1 METIEISNFTDLPYG
16 ENIHQY
22 AAIAKIED
30 SLDYE
35 ILSENKELEYIDYL
49 NLSAIVR
56 VLAEFFDV
64 NAAAISKESLICAVA
79 LGNSLENA
87 LEKALDC
94 DPISA
99 YEGTIG
105 FTKEITIDIAKQL
118 VAVKVKNIMAPRFSK
133 EALTYLE
140 QNTNINIIKINTPLQ
155 ELLGFAAKDIKITP
169 FGALVQ
175 EQNQSKLSK
184 EAFKVVTKAKPTQ
197 EQAEDAVFAWKVSKH
212 LKSKSAVV
220 AKNLATTAILQG
232 KSNGVVCSELAMDYA
247 CESSKEAVLAIDG
260 AIENKETINAAIQ
273 GRIGL
278 IIEAGDS
285 KISEEIFKLADKYSI
300 AMISTKI
307 RNNKY

>member
-16 ENIHQY
+16 ENTHQY

-30 SLDYE
+30 GLDYE
-35 ILSENKELEYIDYL
+35 ILSQNKKLEYIDYL
-49 NLSAIVR
+49 NLSTGIR

-64 NAAAISKESLICAVA
+64 NTAVITKESLICAVA
-79 LGNSLENA
+79 LGPSLETA

-99 YEGTIG
+99 FEGTIG
-105 FTKEITIDIAKQL
+105 FTKEVNQEIAKQL
-118 VAVKVKNIMAPRFSK
+118 NAVKIKNIMAPK
-133 EALTYLE
+133 YTQDALTYLGK
-140 QNTNINIIKINTPLQ
+140 NNDINIIQINTPLQ
-155 ELLGFAAKDIKITP
+155 ELLKFAAKDIKITP

-184 EAFKVVTKAKPTQ
+184 ETFKVATKTKPTQ
-197 EQAEDAVFAWKVSKH
+197 EQAEDAIFAWKVSKH
-212 LKSKSAVV
+212 LKSKSAVI
-220 AKNLATTAILQG
+220 AKNLATKAIIQG
-232 KSNGVVCSELAMDYA
+232 KSNGVVTSELAMDYA
-247 CESSKEAVLAIDG
+247 CEASKDAVLALDG
-260 AIENKETINAAIQ
+260 TIENKETINAAIQ

-285 KISEEIFKLADKYSI
+285 KISEEIFKLADKYNI

>member
-16 ENIHQY
+16 ENIHQN

-49 NLSAIVR
+49 NLSATIR

-64 NAAAISKESLICAVA
+64 NATAISKESLICSVA
-79 LGNSLENA
+79 LGSTLENS

-94 DPISA
+94 DPIA
-99 YEGTIG
+99 VYDGTIG
-105 FTKEITIDIAKQL
+105 FTKEVTLEIAKQL
-118 VAVKVKNIMAPRFSK
+118 AAVKIKNIMAPKFNSDAVTLLQK
-133 EALTYLE
+133 K
-140 QNTNINIIKINTPLQ
+140 NINVIKINTPLQ
-155 ELLGFAAKDIKITP
+155 ELLGFTTKDIKITP

-184 EAFKVVTKAKPTQ
+184 DSFKVVTKTKPTQ
-197 EQAEDAVFAWKVSKH
+197 EQAEDAIFAWKVSKH

-220 AKNLATTAILQG
+220 AKNLATTAIIQG
-232 KSNGVVCSELAMDYA
+232 KSNGIVCSELAMDYA
-247 CESSKEAVLAIDG
+247 CETSKDAVLAIDG

-278 IIEAGDS
+278 IIESGDS
-285 KISEEIFKLADKYSI
+285 SISEEIFKLADKYNI